1 MNCMQS
7 AEEAYKERVG
17 KFEYNFVMDDLN
29 KFACLID
36 WDDLAYEIE
45 EIIKEHFEKNKNN
58 MIDFD
63 HISRAW
69 KETVWLEEVDLN
81 DFFADHLHYLPL
93 KREMNRYLSDEDIK
107 KRYYEFFSHIFDAA
121 MGFLE
126 DEKNGLTKDDD
137 EEIDD
142 LLRDDE
148 EDESTEKEDN

>member
-17 KFEYNFVMDDLN
+17 KFEYNFIMEELN
-29 KFACLID
+29 QFAFMID
-36 WDDLAYEIE
+36 WEDFSHEVE
-45 EIIKEHFEKNKNN
+45 KIIKNHLEEAKEHV
-58 MIDFD
+58 DSD

-69 KETVWLEEVDLN
+69 KETIWLEEVNLN
-81 DFFADHLHYLPL
+81 NLFSDNLHRLPL
-93 KREMNRYLSDEDIK
+93 KREMNKYLSDEDIK
-107 KRYYEFFSHIFDAA
+107 HRYYEFFSHIFNAA
-121 MGFLE
+121 MDFLE
-126 DEKNGLTKDDD
+126 DEKNGLTNDDD

>member
-17 KFEYNFVMDDLN
+17 KFEYNFVMEELN
-29 KFACLID
+29 GSALLID
-36 WDDLAYEIE
+36 WDDFSHKVE
-45 EIIKEHFEKNKNN
+45 EIIKNHLEKIKDR
-58 MIDFD
+58 IDVD
-63 HISRAW
+63 QVSRAW
-69 KETVWLEEVDLN
+69 KETIWFEEVDLN
-81 DFFADHLHYLPL
+81 DLFAKDLRSLPL

-107 KRYYEFFSHIFDAA
+107 KRYYEFFSHIFAAA
-121 MGFLE
+121 MDFLE

-148 EDESTEKEDN
+148 EDDESTEKED